1 MPSTDAWVKP
11 HAYSLSLNFWC
22 SLLLTT
28 LQRPAK
34 PGPPATIPAR
44 TGPSPPEQVSKQW
57 AHLKTFCSIL
67 HYSWFQTFAVFWM
80 LYAFFWII
88 PWRLNFICRRF
99 GTLCPFQLRR
109 RIGMKDDW
117 VWESLVCS
125 SPLCFSNTLG
135 SFVGCSQYTASL
147 FIYVYIL
154 LYVTWTTCFDLSI
167 L

>member
-1 MPSTDAWVKP
+1 MHNKTILKKKST
-11 HAYSLSLNFWC
+11 SLTYKIEICIN
-22 SLLLTT
+22 
-28 LQRPAK
+28 R
-34 PGPPATIPAR
+34 TIY
-44 TGPSPPEQVSKQW
+44 
-57 AHLKTFCSIL
+57 L
-67 HYSWFQTFAVFWM
+67 M
-80 LYAFFWII
+80 LYAFFLVI
-88 PWRLNFICRRF
+88 PQCLNFICQRF
-99 GTLCPFQLRR
+99 GTLCLSHLHR

-167 L
+167 YQVIIRSLDYLFSSLAMPVCDMANFT